1 MKKQLATCMT
11 LIGMVSLFAT
21 SDAAYGQWY
30 AGPRV
35 YAGGVGVGY
44 GGYGGYGYGGF
55 GASDPV
61 SSYTAAYTNGMANVI
76 RSQGQYNQQ
85 TAAAMIDY
93 EKARTQYLDNQQKYL
108 ATRQTIKR
116 MAKADDQKQRIEANA
131 TMARAEEFQAT
142 HKPLP
147 LAKSQLD
154 NSGNI
159 DWPAALKAKD
169 FDGQRA
175 ALEQLF
181 QKRAKYGATADT
193 NSQIQKA
200 SGELKDSLR
209 EHILAIPLSEYS
221 AARKFLDS
229 MSASI

>member
-1 MKKQLATCMT
+1 MKKQLATCLT
-11 LIGMVSLFAT
+11 LIGLVSLFAT
-21 SDAAYGQWY
+21 SNSAQGQWY

-35 YAGGVGVGY
+35 YGGGY
-44 GGYGGYGYGGF
+44 GVGYGGYGYGGY

-116 MAKADDQKQRIEANA
+116 MAKADEQKQRVEANA
-131 TMARAEEFQAT
+131 TMARAEEFQSS

-159 DWPAALKAKD
+159 DWPMALKAKD
-169 FDGQRA
+169 FDGQRG

-181 QKRAKYGATADT
+181 QKRSKYGATAEV

-200 SGELKDSLR
+200 SGDLKDALR
-209 EHILAIPLSEYS
+209 DHILTIPLSDYS
-221 AARKFLDS
+221 AARRFLDS